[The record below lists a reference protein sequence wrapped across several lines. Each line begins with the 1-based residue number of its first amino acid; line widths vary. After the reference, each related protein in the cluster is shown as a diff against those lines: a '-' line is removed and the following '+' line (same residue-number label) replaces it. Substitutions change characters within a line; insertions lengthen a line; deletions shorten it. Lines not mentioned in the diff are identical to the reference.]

1 MKCYMSEDEMFTF
14 ELFSFYESTFPA
26 GIQFEF
32 NIVASC
38 CQEKE
43 IYNINRNDIT
53 WKKNPTKL
61 PLSTSLVLS

>member
-1 MKCYMSEDEMFTF
+1 MSEDEMFTF

-53 WKKNPTKL
+53 
-61 PLSTSLVLS
+61 